1 MLARTHGSCT
11 RNEVGLGDVG
21 KFSGQRLSAPWVRKG
36 RSFGPNVSAL
46 SFLRNFLVSKPR
58 LSLIHDGRAGG
69 LSQSASPPF
78 AGTTSRSEFAAT
90 A

>member
-1 MLARTHGSCT
+1 MLENLADNGYA
-11 RNEVGLGDVG
+11 
-21 KFSGQRLSAPWVRKG
+21 APWVRNG

-58 LSLIHDGRAGG
+58 LSLIHDGRTGG

-78 AGTTSRSEFAAT
+78 PGTTSGSEFAAT

>member
-21 KFSGQRLSAPWVRKG
+21 NLADNGYPHHGYGKEDRLARMLA
-36 RSFGPNVSAL
+36 RFL
-46 SFLRNFLVSKPR
+46 SFATFSKPR

-78 AGTTSRSEFAAT
+78 PGTTSRSEFAAT

>member
-1 MLARTHGSCT
+1 MLENLADNGYA
-11 RNEVGLGDVG
+11 
-21 KFSGQRLSAPWVRKG
+21 APWVRNG

-69 LSQSASPPF
+69 LSQSIAPFPGDHISFRVCCDRLKNIHSPS
-78 AGTTSRSEFAAT
+78 GQ
-90 A
+90 